1 MIIGKLMNIMF
12 GVLFWMGVYAYYKAK
27 KNGTSF
33 TEEYRIA
40 FNTLKNLIFGLFHR
54 ENNVKEVKAKS
65 SAKSD
70 ADNARMSALA
80 TAKNHQVQQ
89 MINYRYP
96 ANHGWKYAV
105 DNWTYLLTHDLPV
118 KVEIM
123 VTSSQ
128 HIDATVVT
136 KGGVVCDVVS
146 RHSASPS
153 SAPVPASSTSAKE
166 PKEVKTSPAEKP
178 EENHE
183 KSVEKPEKSKPA
195 SSPTSTQP
203 SEADIK
209 KAASVALNY
218 VIDNTELLNKMA
230 NDAVSEG
237 KKMFLVSDLPGDKL
251 TWEKIIEELEK
262 INFINCKM
270 VGEGTVEV
278 GVNLNAP
285 ADDGNFDFEKSEDDE
300 DVSFV
305 SDVAEENVLTDEDFM
320 QFN

>member
-1 MIIGKLMNIMF
+1 MIIGKLMNIIF

-40 FNTLKNLIFGLFHR
+40 FNTLKNLICGLFHR

-80 TAKNHQVQQ
+80 TAKNYQVQQ

-105 DNWTYLLTHDLPV
+105 DNWIYLLTHDLPV

-153 SAPVPASSTSAKE
+153 PAPVPASSTSTKE
-166 PKEVKTSPAEKP
+166 PKEVKTSPA
-178 EENHE
+178 
-183 KSVEKPEKSKPA
+183 EKPEKSKPA

-218 VIDNTELLNKMA
+218 VIDNTELLNKTA

-237 KKMFLVSDLPGDKL
+237 KKTFLVSDLPGDKL

-285 ADDGNFDFEKSEDDE
+285 ADDGNFDFERSENE

-320 QFN
+320 FMN

>member
-1 MIIGKLMNIMF
+1 MIVGKLMNIICGIF
-12 GVLFWMGVYAYYKAK
+12 FWMGVYAYYKAK

-40 FNTLKNLIFGLFHR
+40 FNTLKNLICGLFHR
-54 ENNVKEVKAKS
+54 ENNVKEVIKAKS

-123 VTSSQ
+123 VSSQ
-128 HIDATVVT
+128 QHIEAIVVT

-153 SAPVPASSTSAKE
+153 PAPVPASSTSTKE
-166 PKEVKTSPAEKP
+166 PKEEKTSPAEKP
-178 EENHE
+178 
-183 KSVEKPEKSKPA
+183 VEKPEKSKPA
-195 SSPTSTQP
+195 SSPTST

-237 KKMFLVSDLPGDKL
+237 KKTFLVSDLPGDKL

-262 INFINCKM
+262 NNFINCKM

-285 ADDGNFDFEKSEDDE
+285 ADDGNFDFESENE
-300 DVSFV
+300 DISFV

-320 QFN
+320 FN

>member
-1 MIIGKLMNIMF
+1 MIIGKLMNIIF

-40 FNTLKNLIFGLFHR
+40 FNTLKNLICGLFHR

-123 VTSSQ
+123 TSSQ
-128 HIDATVVT
+128 QHIEATVVT

-153 SAPVPASSTSAKE
+153 PVSASSTST
-166 PKEVKTSPAEKP
+166 KEVKTSPAEKP

-183 KSVEKPEKSKPA
+183 KPE
-195 SSPTSTQP
+195 PTSTQP

-218 VIDNTELLNKMA
+218 VIDNTESLNKRA
-230 NDAVSEG
+230 NDAVGEG
-237 KKMFLVSDLPGDKL
+237 KKKFLVSDLPGDKL
-251 TWEKIIEELEK
+251 TLEKIIEELEK

-285 ADDGNFDFEKSEDDE
+285 ADDGNFDFESENE

-320 QFN
+320 FN

>member
-1 MIIGKLMNIMF
+1 MIIGKLMNIIF

-33 TEEYRIA
+33 TEEYRIV
-40 FNTLKNLIFGLFHR
+40 FNTLCGLFHR

-123 VTSSQ
+123 TSSQQ

-153 SAPVPASSTSAKE
+153 PAPVPASSTST
-166 PKEVKTSPAEKP
+166 KEVKTSPAEKP

-183 KSVEKPEKSKPA
+183 KPVEKPE
-195 SSPTSTQP
+195 PTSTQP

-218 VIDNTELLNKMA
+218 VIDNTEILNKTA

-237 KKMFLVSDLPGDKL
+237 KKTFLVSDLPGDKL

-285 ADDGNFDFEKSEDDE
+285 ADDGNFDFESENE

>member
-1 MIIGKLMNIMF
+1 MDTVKGEKMIIGKLMNIIF

-40 FNTLKNLIFGLFHR
+40 FNTLCGLFHQ
-54 ENNVKEVKAKS
+54 NNVKEVKAKS

-123 VTSSQ
+123 TSSQ
-128 HIDATVVT
+128 QHIEADVVT

-153 SAPVPASSTSAKE
+153 P
-166 PKEVKTSPAEKP
+166 
-178 EENHE
+178 
-183 KSVEKPEKSKPA
+183 
-195 SSPTSTQP
+195 
-203 SEADIK
+203 
-209 KAASVALNY
+209 
-218 VIDNTELLNKMA
+218 
-230 NDAVSEG
+230 
-237 KKMFLVSDLPGDKL
+237 
-251 TWEKIIEELEK
+251 
-262 INFINCKM
+262 
-270 VGEGTVEV
+270 
-278 GVNLNAP
+278 AP
-285 ADDGNFDFEKSEDDE
+285 APPSSHPGRRERWLFPRG
-300 DVSFV
+300 
-305 SDVAEENVLTDEDFM
+305 
-320 QFN
+320 

>member
-153 SAPVPASSTSAKE
+153 PAPVPASSTST
-166 PKEVKTSPAEKP
+166 KEVKTSPAEKP
-178 EENHE
+178 E
-183 KSVEKPEKSKPA
+183 S
-195 SSPTSTQP
+195 TSTQP

-218 VIDNTELLNKMA
+218 VIDNSELLNKMA
-230 NDAVSEG
+230 SDAVSEG
-237 KKMFLVSDLPGDKL
+237 KKTFLVSDLPGDKL
-251 TWEKIIEELEK
+251 TLRKIIKELEK

-285 ADDGNFDFEKSEDDE
+285 ADDGNFDFERSENE

>member
-1 MIIGKLMNIMF
+1 MDTVKGENMIVGKLMNIICGIF
-12 GVLFWMGVYAYYKAK
+12 FWMGVYAYYKAK

-40 FNTLKNLIFGLFHR
+40 FNTLKNLICGLFHR
-54 ENNVKEVKAKS
+54 ENNVKEVIKAKS

-123 VTSSQ
+123 VSSQ
-128 HIDATVVT
+128 QHIEAIVVT

-153 SAPVPASSTSAKE
+153 PAPVPASSTSTKE
-166 PKEVKTSPAEKP
+166 PKEEKTSPAEKP
-178 EENHE
+178 
-183 KSVEKPEKSKPA
+183 VEKPEKSKPA
-195 SSPTSTQP
+195 SSPTST

-237 KKMFLVSDLPGDKL
+237 KKTFLVSDLPGDKL

-262 INFINCKM
+262 NNFINCKM

-285 ADDGNFDFEKSEDDE
+285 ADDGNFDFESENE
-300 DVSFV
+300 DISFV

-320 QFN
+320 FN

>member
-1 MIIGKLMNIMF
+1 MIIGKLMNIIF

-40 FNTLKNLIFGLFHR
+40 FNTLCGLFHR

-123 VTSSQ
+123 TSSQQ

-153 SAPVPASSTSAKE
+153 PAPVPASSTST
-166 PKEVKTSPAEKP
+166 KEVKTSPAEKP

-183 KSVEKPEKSKPA
+183 KPVEKPE
-195 SSPTSTQP
+195 PTSTQP

-218 VIDNTELLNKMA
+218 VIDNTEILNKTA

-237 KKMFLVSDLPGDKL
+237 KKTFLVSDLPGDKL

-285 ADDGNFDFEKSEDDE
+285 ADDGNFDFESENE